1 MPSSFPKII
10 DKIMGSGSNLSSS
23 STAVG
28 LAVIQTSRTESKRVS
43 DPLKKPRMQNLL
55 LNTNLKK
62 KKERAILNEKQLQ
75 SFYLQLSPER
85 VMRTL

>member
-55 LNTNLKK
+55 MNTNLKK